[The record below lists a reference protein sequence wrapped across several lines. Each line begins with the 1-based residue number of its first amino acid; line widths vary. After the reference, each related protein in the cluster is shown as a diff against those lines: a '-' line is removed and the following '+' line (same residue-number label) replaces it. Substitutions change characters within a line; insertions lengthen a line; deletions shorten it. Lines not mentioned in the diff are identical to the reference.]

1 MNSLRAAVAAILLLA
16 LAIAACSSGGAAAS
30 STPSPSAT
38 VEPSAAATSAA
49 AAPSLPSGAEDLE
62 ALIPDT
68 IGGVALQKLSMRGDE
83 FVGSGGASAEAQ
95 AFLRSLGVANEDVSV
110 AVGFGA
116 APNESRGVAIFAFRA
131 EGADSTRLLQ
141 AMQQAIDAESDS
153 PLEWETVTVG
163 GKEVQR
169 TSDPKQQGQTYLY
182 VTGDLLVF
190 VATTNEDDAA
200 EVLGGMP

>member
-1 MNSLRAAVAAILLLA
+1 MNSLRAAMLAILLLA
-16 LAIAACSSGGAAAS
+16 FTIAACSSGGASAS
-30 STPSPSAT
+30 PTPSAT
-38 VEPSAAATSAA
+38 AEPSVPAASGAE
-49 AAPSLPSGAEDLE
+49 PSLPSEAGDLE

-68 IGGVALQKLSMRGDE
+68 VGGVTLQKLSMRGDE

-95 AFLRSLGVANEDVSV
+95 EFLRSLGVANDDVSV

-116 APNESRGVAIFAFRA
+116 APDGSGGAAIFAFRA
-131 EGADSTRLLQ
+131 EGADSSRLLQ
-141 AMQQAIDAESDS
+141 AMQAAIDAESDS

-169 TSDPKQQGQTYLY
+169 ASDPEQEGQTYLY

-190 VATTNEDDAA
+190 VATTTEDDAA
-200 EVLGGMP
+200 EVLAGLP